1 MRGDYQ
7 RLKDLALSSGASLF
21 GVADITELRR
31 NFHLPSKKLF
41 PLAISLAYRLSDPI
55 IEELKDRPTLLYY
68 HHYKQANYF
77 LDRLALMLSSHIQDE
92 EWRAIPIPASQ
103 TIDWDRQLGHLSHKK
118 VAQRAGLGWIGR
130 NNLLV
135 TPQFGARVRLVTIL
149 TDMPLPPDSPSD
161 EGCGSCRD
169 CLPVCPVGAIKERQ
183 KDFEH
188 IKCFEK
194 LRQFRKLGYV
204 GHHIC
209 GLCVKACKGPKGP
222 FENF

>member
-21 GVADITELRR
+21 GVAEITELRK

-77 LDRLALMLSSHIQDE
+77 LDRLALMLSSHIQDK

-103 TIDWDRQLGHLSHKK
+103 TIDWDRQFGHLSHKK

-130 NNLLV
+130 SNLLV

-161 EGCGSCRD
+161 EDCGSCRD

-183 KDFEH
+183 EDFEH

-209 GLCVKACKGPKGP
+209 GLCVKACKGPKGT
-222 FENF
+222 FENS

>member
-183 KDFEH
+183 EDFEH